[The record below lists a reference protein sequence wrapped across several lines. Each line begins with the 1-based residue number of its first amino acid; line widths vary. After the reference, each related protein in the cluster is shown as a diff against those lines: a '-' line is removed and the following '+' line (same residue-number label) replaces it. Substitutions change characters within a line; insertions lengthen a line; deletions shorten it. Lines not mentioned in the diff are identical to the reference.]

1 MLYSKNFI
9 FQHQKFLNKS
19 VKQMQKLF
27 GNFVENA
34 TLTSTIATDKSS
46 DISSLGEIIVS
57 KAKHN
62 VPEYKK
68 KSLLTN
74 NFYILLLLL

>member
-1 MLYSKNFI
+1 MLLSKKII

-19 VKQMQKLF
+19 IKQMKKLF

-46 DISSLGEIIVS
+46 DISSLGEVIVS

-62 VPEYKK
+62 HPEY
-68 KSLLTN
+68 N
-74 NFYILLLLL
+74 NKGLIINVFFILL

>member
-1 MLYSKNFI
+1 
-9 FQHQKFLNKS
+9 
-19 VKQMQKLF
+19 MQKLF

-46 DISSLGEIIVS
+46 DISSLGEVIVS

-62 VPEYKK
+62 IPTFNQ
-68 KSLLTN
+68 KSSFII
-74 NFYILLLLL
+74 NFIFSIV